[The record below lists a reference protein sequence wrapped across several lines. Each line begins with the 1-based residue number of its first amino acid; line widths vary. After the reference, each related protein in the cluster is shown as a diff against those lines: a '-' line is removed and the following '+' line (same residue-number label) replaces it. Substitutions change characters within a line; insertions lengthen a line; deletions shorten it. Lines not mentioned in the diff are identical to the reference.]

1 MILVPIVERYS
12 TFTEKEQQIADYIL
26 NNPEQALT
34 KTASELAVLTS
45 TSPAAIVRFSRKIG
59 FDSFP
64 SMKVGLAKYFNNN
77 QYFERDMIINA
88 DDSYENC
95 ANKLLAQITDVCT
108 TTANHIDYAILA
120 QVVHM
125 IDHAG
130 CIYLLG
136 VGSSANVAQ
145 DMQQKL
151 LRINKKA
158 FFLPDSQINLL
169 STITI
174 SREDVVLAFS
184 FSGTTNVIT
193 VSAQAAKKQ
202 GAFLVAITGN
212 PDSPVGRTADICL
225 STPAIER
232 KTRIGA
238 VSSRY
243 SQQYICDLLFLCL
256 VSKHYDEA
264 EELTMYASNL
274 LSHIL

>member
-34 KTASELAVLTS
+34 KTASELAHLTS

-64 SMKVGLAKYFNNN
+64 AMKVGLAKYFNNN
-77 QYFERDMIINA
+77 QFFERDMIINS

-108 TTANHIDYAILA
+108 TTANHIDNAVLG

-125 IDHAG
+125 IDHAD
-130 CIYLLG
+130 CVYLMG

-174 SREDVVLAFS
+174 RKEDVVLVFS
-184 FSGTTNVIT
+184 FSGTTNVIAA
-193 VSAQAAKKQ
+193 SAQAAKKQ

-212 PDSPVGRTADICL
+212 PDSPIGQTADVCL

-256 VSKHYDEA
+256 ISKNYEEA
-264 EELTMYASNL
+264 EKLTMHASGL